1 MTDTKNDEWIR
12 TKDRL
17 PEKPGK
23 RDYEYVDCL
32 IYHKGERKIR
42 PWNCEHL
49 CWDTED
55 YDDFF
60 AEPTEPTHWMPLPS
74 EPVTSHD

>member
-1 MTDTKNDEWIR
+1 MSDSPWI
-12 TKDRL
+12 KPSDRL

-23 RDYEYVDCL
+23 CVYEYVDCL
-32 IYHKGERKIR
+32 IVHQGEVKMR

-49 CWDTED
+49 CFDDED

-60 AEPTEPTHWMPLPS
+60 CTAGEIEWWMPVP
-74 EPVTSHD
+74 PIPDRKATP